1 MLQFAGRNLQT
12 TSVTIKSEKPKFS
25 IFDKIENRDM
35 LIFNIP

>member
-12 TSVTIKSEKPKFS
+12 TSVTIKREKPKFS
-25 IFDKIENRDM
+25 IFDKIENSDM